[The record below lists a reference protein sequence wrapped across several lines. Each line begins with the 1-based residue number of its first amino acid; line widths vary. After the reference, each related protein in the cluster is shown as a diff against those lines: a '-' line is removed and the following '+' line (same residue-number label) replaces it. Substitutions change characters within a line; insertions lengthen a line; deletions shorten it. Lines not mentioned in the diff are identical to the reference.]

1 MLFFTWIKRKY
12 IDDATAK
19 GGLARSIKSDGFYF
33 PKQRGR
39 KHILKYL
46 HVRGASDSC
55 IKAFEEC
62 WDEYVQDERKIA
74 PPPTPDAK
82 EGEHA

>member
-1 MLFFTWIKRKY
+1 MLFFTWKY

-19 GGLARSIKSDGFYF
+19 GGL
-33 PKQRGR
+33 
-39 KHILKYL
+39 
-46 HVRGASDSC
+46 ASDSC